1 MGSTGYFSE
10 SQEYFHLLTDGQV
23 ALGVKGVMNYEH
35 TCVLHGV
42 YVPWH
47 RRSISHCCFYREKMS
62 GTKSL
67 WHLEDGD
74 RGQEGHLI
82 WALLSEP
89 PVCLGFRIGTR
100 EVHNKLEK
108 NRCVCER
115 V

>member
-1 MGSTGYFSE
+1 MCPPWGVRAMAQKE
-10 SQEYFHLLTDGQV
+10 HLPL
-23 ALGVKGVMNYEH
+23 L
-35 TCVLHGV
+35 L
-42 YVPWH
+42 
-47 RRSISHCCFYREKMS
+47 YREKMS

-67 WHLEDGD
+67 WHLEDGN